1 MKTNSIVY
9 GKSEKKIRKISDNQV
24 DLIYLDPPFF
34 TDRKFNSFDDKWKS
48 LDDYLSFMNEI
59 IVQSHRVLK
68 NTGSIYLHCDMHASH
83 YLKIELDK
91 VFGRKNFRNEI
102 IWKRH
107 NAHNDTKQGSK
118 MFGRIHDTIF
128 HYSKSNNFTWN
139 PIYEPYPEEYIE
151 KYYNHIEPETGRRFA
166 LGDVS
171 GPGGASKGNPR
182 YSFLGVTR
190 YYRFSKKRMER
201 MYKEGRI
208 VQKTKGTVPLQ
219 KRYLDE
225 MPGIMLQDVW
235 DDIKSVQITKNEDT
249 GYSTQKPLKLL
260 ERIIQVSSNEKDLV
274 LDAMCGSGTTLVA
287 SHNLDR
293 KFIGI
298 DANKEACQ
306 IARKRIKERSSEIE
320 MIEPVLLP

>member
-1 MKTNSIVY
+1 MKTLLAENGVIFV
-9 GKSEKKIRKISDNQV
+9 
-24 DLIYLDPPFF
+24 
-34 TDRKFNSFDDKWKS
+34 
-48 LDDYLSFMNEI
+48 
-59 IVQSHRVLK
+59 
-68 NTGSIYLHCDMHASH
+68 HCDWRLNSSIRMVMS
-83 YLKIELDK
+83 EL
-91 VFGRKNFRNEI
+91 FGYDNYINEVV
-102 IWKRH
+102 WKRQT
-107 NAHNDTKQGSK
+107 AHSDYKQGSK
-118 MFGRIHDTIF
+118 HLGRITDNIF
-128 HYSKSNNFTWN
+128 IYAKNFQSLKLNNLFTPYDEDYIKKNFKHSDKDGRLYS
-139 PIYEPYPEEYIE
+139 
-151 KYYNHIEPETGRRFA
+151 
-166 LGDVS
+166 LGDLT

>member
-1 MKTNSIVY
+1 
-9 GKSEKKIRKISDNQV
+9 
-24 DLIYLDPPFF
+24 
-34 TDRKFNSFDDKWKS
+34 
-48 LDDYLSFMNEI
+48 
-59 IVQSHRVLK
+59 
-68 NTGSIYLHCDMHASH
+68 
-83 YLKIELDK
+83 
-91 VFGRKNFRNEI
+91 
-102 IWKRH
+102 
-107 NAHNDTKQGSK
+107 
-118 MFGRIHDTIF
+118 
-128 HYSKSNNFTWN
+128 
-139 PIYEPYPEEYIE
+139 
-151 KYYNHIEPETGRRFA
+151 
-166 LGDVS
+166 
-171 GPGGASKGNPR
+171 
-182 YSFLGVTR
+182 
-190 YYRFSKKRMER
+190 

-225 MPGIMLQDVW
+225 LPGIMLQDVW

-274 LDAMCGSGTTLVA
+274 LDAMCGAGTALVA

-298 DANKEACQ
+298 DSNKEACQ

>member
-1 MKTNSIVY
+1 MPVI
-9 GKSEKKIRKISDNQV
+9 Q
-24 DLIYLDPPFF
+24 YLNFMIDV
-34 TDRKFNSFDDKWKS
+34 
-48 LDDYLSFMNEI
+48 LS
-59 IVQSHRVLK
+59 QCHRVLK
-68 NTGSIYLHCDMHASH
+68 KTGSLYLHCDMHASH

-91 VFGRKNFRNEI
+91 IFGRKKFQNEV

-128 HYSKSNNFTWN
+128 HYTKSNSFTWN
-139 PIYEPYPEEYIE
+139 TMYDPYPEEYIE
-151 KYYNHIEPETGRRFA
+151 KYYKYVEPETGRRYA

-182 YSFLGVTR
+182 YSFLGITR
-190 YYRFSKKRMER
+190 YYRFSKKRMMQ
-201 MYKEGRI
+201 MYKDGKI
-208 VQKTKGTVPLQ
+208 VQRAKGTVPLQ

-235 DDIKSVQITKNEDT
+235 NDIKSVQVTKKEDV

-260 ERIIQVSSNEKDLV
+260 ERIIQISSNEKDLV
-274 LDAMCGSGTTLVA
+274 LDPMCGSGTTLVA
-287 SHNLDR
+287 SQNLGR

>member
-1 MKTNSIVY
+1 
-9 GKSEKKIRKISDNQV
+9 
-24 DLIYLDPPFF
+24 
-34 TDRKFNSFDDKWKS
+34 
-48 LDDYLSFMNEI
+48 
-59 IVQSHRVLK
+59 
-68 NTGSIYLHCDMHASH
+68 
-83 YLKIELDK
+83 
-91 VFGRKNFRNEI
+91 
-102 IWKRH
+102 
-107 NAHNDTKQGSK
+107 
-118 MFGRIHDTIF
+118 
-128 HYSKSNNFTWN
+128 
-139 PIYEPYPEEYIE
+139 
-151 KYYNHIEPETGRRFA
+151 
-166 LGDVS
+166 
-171 GPGGASKGNPR
+171 
-182 YSFLGVTR
+182 
-190 YYRFSKKRMER
+190 
-201 MYKEGRI
+201 
-208 VQKTKGTVPLQ
+208 
-219 KRYLDE
+219 